1 MKPEIAQLAAQ
12 FLQRV
17 TLKPEEIDAFR
28 AVLEAL
34 GEIVKPSAA
43 NGQGDQS
50 ESPDA

>member
-17 TLKPEEIDAFR
+17 TLKPDEIDAFR

-34 GEIVKPSAA
+34 GEIVKPTVSNGKEDPSA
-43 NGQGDQS
+43 
-50 ESPDA
+50 SPDE